1 MGCAKDVCFPSALDC
16 LLARIGCLFC
26 WSHDCFPCVEVELE
40 ERRKA
45 PQPNKGRGVNLRC
58 GKRGEWG
65 DRTIVHGSATHSNL
79 FTGKG
84 IQHLGI
90 QVFALDFALYMY

>member
-1 MGCAKDVCFPSALDC
+1 MSASPILWIVCLRGLDVCFAGHMIAS
-16 LLARIGCLFC
+16 
-26 WSHDCFPCVEVELE
+26 PCVEVELE

-65 DRTIVHGSATHSNL
+65 DRTTVHGSTTHSNL
-79 FTGKG
+79 VTDEGS
-84 IQHLGI
+84 QRLGI
-90 QVFALDFALYMY
+90 QVFALDYVLYMY